1 MFNCNKRIRLDMLF
15 FPLEIVR
22 SASRFSSARMT
33 AIQAA
38 ILMGI
43 ESHLFG
49 AWAPPSEILIS
60 VKDAGNVNKNLGIC
74 NIRDLKNLL
83 NFDF

>member
-1 MFNCNKRIRLDMLF
+1 MI
-15 FPLEIVR
+15 
-22 SASRFSSARMT
+22 ARMT

-49 AWAPPSEILIS
+49 AWAPPSEILS
-60 VKDAGNVNKNLGIC
+60 VKDESGNVNKNLGIC